1 MFHNIKF
8 YKMIKKITLLFALLM
23 CIYSCGKKEESTVTS
38 EPKYEYDPNS
48 EQYSKDSDTLTQYE
62 NTVVQK
68 AEPTLDEQ
76 FEVYHYIYSKGNV
89 VKAET
94 NVLFVDGKNDELQ
107 IIVDMPDGKTYEYNL
122 TDKVSLG
129 VLKGLDSYLYTS
141 DENDKINVFFK
152 NGREMMGMKSGSE
165 SFVFMNTPD
174 YKE

>member
-1 MFHNIKF
+1 
-8 YKMIKKITLLFALLM
+8 MIKKATISLMLLVCF
-23 CIYSCGKKEESTVTS
+23 YSCGKQEASTVTP
-38 EPKYEYDPNS
+38 EPTYEYDPNS
-48 EQYSKDSDTLTQYE
+48 EQYSYESDTLTKYE
-62 NTVVQK
+62 NAVVK
-68 AEPTLDEQ
+68 KSEPTLDEQ

-94 NVLFVDGKNDELQ
+94 NVLFVDGKNDDLQ
-107 IIVDMPDGKTYEYNL
+107 IIVDMPNGKTYEYNL

-165 SFVFMNTPD
+165 NFVFMNTPN
-174 YKE
+174 YKL